1 MSISIEIP
9 AKVAD
14 MSSTLSLL
22 FCHPKTKMKVQKVR
36 REFKCMS
43 INDLTKHSIECSSA
57 GMFPHKAATCQKQA
71 GLQFHI

>member
-1 MSISIEIP
+1 
-9 AKVAD
+9 
-14 MSSTLSLL
+14 L